1 MSRCFVPFAFVT
13 QAVRHSTPEFGD
25 WKMHWIT
32 QGSHCDD
39 DYPDKVL
46 LLTLSPPSS
55 SHPTSL
61 GQCASLNS
69 SYPPQECPYSR
80 GLRVLNASDYLLYN
94 LAFSVDETRNY
105 SVAAH
110 TEVVA
115 KLTALK
121 RAHEADPTIFGPS
134 QV

>member
-1 MSRCFVPFAFVT
+1 MCFP
-13 QAVRHSTPEFGD
+13 Q
-25 WKMHWIT
+25 
-32 QGSHCDD
+32 
-39 DYPDKVL
+39 
-46 LLTLSPPSS
+46 LTLS
-55 SHPTSL
+55 
-61 GQCASLNS
+61 
-69 SYPPQECPYSR
+69 PQECPYSR